1 MMQVSYK
8 EKILGTVS
16 FEHGFHFSTEK
27 GVYTG
32 TTAISLAYFAQKL
45 ETIDVNSI
53 LFHYPCGDFQKWIE
67 ETLGDNELANQM
79 CFIKTGISG
88 EELRKQ
94 LIKLVQKR
102 IYEFRESIAKL

>member
-1 MMQVSYK
+1 MTQTSYSS
-8 EKILGTVS
+8 KILGTVP
-16 FEHGFHFSTEK
+16 FEHGFHFTTEN

-32 TTAISLAYFAQKL
+32 TTATSLADFAKKL
-45 ETIDVNSI
+45 ETVDANSI
-53 LFHYPCGDFQKWIE
+53 LFHYPRGDFQKWIE
-67 ETLGDNELANQM
+67 DTLGDKELANQM

-102 IYEFRESIAKL
+102 INGFRET